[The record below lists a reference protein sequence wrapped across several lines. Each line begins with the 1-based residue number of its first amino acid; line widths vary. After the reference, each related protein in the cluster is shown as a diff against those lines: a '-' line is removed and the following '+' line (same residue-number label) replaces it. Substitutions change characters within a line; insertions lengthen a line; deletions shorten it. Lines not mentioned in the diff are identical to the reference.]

1 MEITKYTKLSCFL
14 LKINTHSSIVQQRH
28 SAEKK
33 NQIGYTEK
41 MATRYYLKDML
52 CICALTHI
60 LLHLYSHRF

>member
-33 NQIGYTEK
+33 TQIGYTEK
-41 MATRYYLKDML
+41 WPLDN
-52 CICALTHI
+52 I
-60 LLHLYSHRF
+60 